1 MNEAIIIL
9 LVFGF
14 LIIIKKVIYGKIF
27 DNLNKRLEKLKKEKV
42 KK

>member
-1 MNEAIIIL
+1 MDKSIIIL

-14 LIIIKKVIYGKIF
+14 LTIIKKVFYGKIF